1 MLSLSSNLSTAFTKD
16 STSSYWYIKLY
27 YDNESSFIGL
37 SDKDRTIDSNIYYG
51 LVASWSNLTYSA
63 NLNDFEVKFASMN
76 LKIINTDNA
85 IDGGRFSD
93 LYSAKG
99 FTNRKWELYVA
110 DDNVSSVSD
119 HQILATGIIG
129 LNTNHN
135 DKTFTITLNNILNK
149 YNLEVPTT
157 ILSGVD
163 VPDENVGK
171 PVPFVYGDFDRNL
184 VLPSSDFDRH
194 TGGHAPM
201 IVSDKWN
208 VSGGGIQAK
217 ADTETLHTLRDK
229 NMEMYLTDVYA
240 SFDDNLVSISNPIAY
255 ISGNLLE
262 SGKFVTGVTE
272 VQDFSNSTS
281 KTLSVSGD
289 TDDFSFGIP
298 NLPKGVDRSGLSM
311 LIYYT
316 SDFISPGTT
325 DFFKFTNT
333 ANSPISNDLPQGT
346 NTTQT
351 IGLTSTDTG
360 RTIKLRMDAT
370 DSGGSFSASIHTI
383 LIVGD
388 YEIDDSVV
396 ETKVHKHTT
405 YSYGIDERSF
415 RIGEQESPVT
425 LSVTKEYNVPK
436 KVRMMYG
443 SLKGRKYS
451 SDLTSSRSN
460 GYATTDFIE
469 NPVYMIEDIG
479 RKMMGASIDTSTFDD
494 YGKEDTGKLRDIFDL
509 PEAKDVKLRF
519 SQYTLESVDD
529 ILRRICRNSGL
540 FYHFNENG
548 AMRIFGRK
556 RASSYGSGDVTQS
569 IDFNDC
575 DLESIGYT
583 DGNYL
588 RNKVKVE
595 YNFDYGSEQT
605 IEETAFVEDTTSTG
619 TTSDGYAI
627 TNTLVSEATYINDST
642 VATAYANTLL
652 DYYKDRKPVIKLSTG
667 KMKYINIEIGDIVDI
682 DNFPSDIKI
691 FGTALSSNDY
701 FMVTNVSKSP
711 NMIKLTLTE
720 VS

>member
-129 LNTNHN
+129 LNTSHN
-135 DKTFTITLNNILNK
+135 DRAFTITLNNILNK
-149 YNLEVPTT
+149 YNPEVPTT

-208 VSGGGIQAK
+208 VSGGGVQAK

-229 NMEMYLTDVYA
+229 NMEMYIGDAYA

-272 VQDFSNSTS
+272 VQNFSNSTS

-370 DSGGSFSASIHTI
+370 DSGNSFSASIHTI

-405 YSYGIDERSF
+405 YTHGIDERSF
-415 RIGEQESPVT
+415 RIGEQESPIT

-451 SDLTSSRSN
+451 SDLTESRSN

-494 YGKEDTGKLRDIFDL
+494 YGTKTSGKLKDIFNVTN
-509 PEAKDVKLRF
+509 ASDVKLRF
-519 SQYTLESVDD
+519 SQYTLESVGD

-548 AMRIFGRK
+548 AIRMFGRK

-575 DLESIGYT
+575 DLGSIGYT

-605 IEETAFVEDTTSTG
+605 IEETAFVEDATSKG

-652 DYYKDRKPVIKLSTG
+652 DYYKDRKPIIKLSTG

-691 FGTALSSNDY
+691 FGTALSSSDY

-711 NMIKLTLTE
+711 KMIILTLTE

>member
-1 MLSLSSNLSTAFTKD
+1 LLSLSSNLSTAFTKD

-129 LNTNHN
+129 LNTSHN
-135 DKTFTITLNNILNK
+135 DRTFTITLNNILNK
-149 YNLEVPTT
+149 YNPEVPTT

-163 VPDENVGK
+163 VPDESVGK

-208 VSGGGIQAK
+208 VSGGGVQAK

-229 NMEMYLTDVYA
+229 NMEMYIGDAYA

-272 VQDFSNSTS
+272 VQNFSNSTS

-370 DSGGSFSASIHTI
+370 DSGDSFSASIHTI

-405 YSYGIDERSF
+405 YSHGIDERSF
-415 RIGEQESPVT
+415 RIGEQESPIT

-451 SDLTSSRSN
+451 SDLTESRSN

-494 YGKEDTGKLRDIFDL
+494 YGTKTSGKLKDIFNVTN
-509 PEAKDVKLRF
+509 ASDVKLRF
-519 SQYTLESVDD
+519 SQYTLESVGD

-548 AMRIFGRK
+548 AIRMFGRK

-575 DLESIGYT
+575 DLGSIGYT

-605 IEETAFVEDTTSTG
+605 IEETAFVEDATSKG

-652 DYYKDRKPVIKLSTG
+652 DYYKDRKPIIKLSTG

-691 FGTALSSNDY
+691 FGTALSSSDY

-711 NMIKLTLTE
+711 KMIKLTLTE

>member
-129 LNTNHN
+129 LNTSHN
-135 DKTFTITLNNILNK
+135 DRAFTITLNNILNK
-149 YNLEVPTT
+149 YNPEVPTT

-208 VSGGGIQAK
+208 VSGGGVQAK

-229 NMEMYLTDVYA
+229 NMEMYIGDAYA

-272 VQDFSNSTS
+272 VQNFSNSTS

-370 DSGGSFSASIHTI
+370 DSGNSFSASIHTI

-396 ETKVHKHTT
+396 ETKVHKYTT
-405 YSYGIDERSF
+405 YSHGIDERSF
-415 RIGEQESPVT
+415 RIGEQESPIT

-451 SDLTSSRSN
+451 SDLTESRSN

-494 YGKEDTGKLRDIFDL
+494 YGTKTSGKLKDIFNVTN
-509 PEAKDVKLRF
+509 ASDVKLRF
-519 SQYTLESVDD
+519 SQYTLESVGD

-548 AMRIFGRK
+548 AIRMFGRK

-575 DLESIGYT
+575 DLGSIGYT

-605 IEETAFVEDTTSTG
+605 IEETAFVEDATSKG

-652 DYYKDRKPVIKLSTG
+652 DYYKDRKPIIKLSTG

-691 FGTALSSNDY
+691 FGTALSSSDY

-711 NMIKLTLTE
+711 KMIILTLTE